1 MRFFVVMLILMLA
14 ISLTTGTAM
23 AGSPF
28 KELCLKAMGL
38 AGKTVEK
45 EVNVVGYT
53 IKKTTDVVVEEVKDV
68 GKLATGKGS
77 VKDTLEKPV
86 RGATAVAGEAAYGV
100 LNAPIEAGQETFGE
114 EVK

>member
-1 MRFFVVMLILMLA
+1 MFESDGACGEDRR
-14 ISLTTGTAM
+14 
-23 AGSPF
+23 
-28 KELCLKAMGL
+28 ER
-38 AGKTVEK
+38 
-45 EVNVVGYT
+45 
-53 IKKTTDVVVEEVKDV
+53 
-68 GKLATGKGS
+68 GS